1 MRIEVKL
8 TRYLSRMTGS
18 IRLRRDDDR
27 NIDDGDSFGNICG
40 STFFYDSS
48 NKRTKKAE
56 ERTSRLDMPL
66 ENLTRNFLRKK
77 PRNQKTRC
85 TRSTFSLNARV
96 SDKETGISLSY

>member
-1 MRIEVKL
+1 VRIEVKL

-27 NIDDGDSFGNICG
+27 NVDDFDSSGNICG

-56 ERTSRLDMPL
+56 ERTGRLDMPL

-77 PRNQKTRC
+77 PRTRKSIVYD
-85 TRSTFSLNARV
+85 RRLA
-96 SDKETGISLSY
+96 